1 MTRLP
6 PISTRT
12 DTLFPYTPLFRS
24 VPAFVKPASATGYLT
39 EACVRIMI
47 EADVL
52 PKGALQLIMGS
63 TGDLMDHLTLQDVAS
78 FTGSAQT
85 AMKLQTHHLI
95 ARASVRFLAE
105 RDSLHASILG
115 HAAGPGPPYFTHFVK
130 QVERDGEGRAD
141 QTRHPLRRPQA
152 PNS

>member
-63 TGDLMDHLTLQDVAS
+63 TGDLMDHLTLQDVVS

-85 AMKLQTHHLI
+85 AMKLQTHPVI
-95 ARASVRFLAE
+95 ERESVRFIAE
-105 RDSLHASILG
+105 RDRPNATLPG
-115 HAAGPGPPYFTHFVK
+115 PDAGPGHPAFAHTHK
-130 QVERDGEGRAD
+130 KD
-141 QTRHPLRRPQA
+141 QR
-152 PNS
+152 S